1 MAFDQDKK
9 IKIRESMD
17 YEMDGR
23 LVAVANKAASLNAPI
38 LIIGL
43 GGTGVDSVIKVKK
56 MIYDRLQCEVRAEE
70 IMDKPANIE
79 YLVIDTDSDN
89 ENKAIGGIRFN
100 ETLQECF
107 IFTTTGFQEKL
118 RSNRLPSY
126 IDKWIDRTI
135 PVTEVINGA
144 GAYRQVGRFMLF
156 DKLREIENALESKI
170 RRVTAPFHN
179 QIPLYVFILAGVS
192 GGTGSGTFLDIP
204 YIVKGLSRRID
215 DNRVVNRIGLLFLP
229 DVSLS
234 QPGLTTTKKEN
245 IKKNGFAALKELDY
259 LMNVAKTGDC
269 YDQDYGMFKVGKNAD
284 GDLPPYEVCILV
296 STKDQK
302 GVTVN
307 NPYEYTLNVAA
318 ETVVNFI
325 AAEPNVD
332 VGHFSINSFLSNE
345 SSEKST
351 FAALLGDDKRP
362 VNYQYAVAGA
372 SSAKLPLDDIMS
384 YMTYLAFKEVDGL
397 WNKIPKE
404 SDIYDA
410 LNSFG
415 IDQKNMEMTLCSG
428 APFMQNISR
437 HTYDLIK
444 QAPKM
449 ITLEYDS
456 ILEQRK
462 KYIDSKMEEMLQD
475 MKKWIADENNF
486 ITDKFKDVNFGP
498 VFAQRLIFTT
508 SDNLCMTKVL
518 KEFNRY
524 FNTNGPTANQIDG
537 MKQLYE
543 SKLTNLLTSKP
554 MFQGSKTKLR
564 DEFVKACS
572 DYYDALYKAYYY
584 DALASLCV
592 QYHNLFIER
601 NNEVYDCVADL
612 LTTLVDLF
620 NKFAGIRTE
629 KTEAENGEN
638 KEMSWS
644 LISSPDFI
652 KELEKRMSK
661 NDDLYI
667 DLHAFVT
674 EFYSYLF
681 ENVEIW
687 NGKEK
692 ADVVEKIN
700 TFISRAFEVILNKSM
715 DYYIDFIAKSY
726 GLSATQFSQ
735 DVYKRLRDRSTIK
748 FPTRATYST
757 TVEHP
762 AYSYVSVPI
771 NASEIR
777 NTVKAGV
784 SDKSIIKE
792 SGILDSIFMLNFKSA
807 MPLSAYLDIKD
818 CHQTYMNLSGSS
830 AGLHLYEGQ
839 KISWRQLPSPYPQS
853 EWETGHYI
861 QREAEENELWR
872 AVYNKAKQYGFIKQ
886 EIGKNSSLCLN
897 CYWGDS
903 IDFDGILKGRS
914 VDPNKETNNP
924 SDAIACID
932 MINEKLEASNN
943 LPNCKAIYETRMITL
958 DDGSKVIDEEF
969 AKNIF
974 IKMVTVRSEISRM
987 VDNREKC
994 LEVTQKLEPY
1004 IKRRQLFTKF
1014 IKIMFTETIF
1024 KQRGEYVYC
1033 DKTNAVQSFCKLQG
1047 IQNDY
1052 PEFHLY
1058 NEFFK
1063 KQLGEDK
1070 TLADEILKV
1079 CDKKYAELQKTD
1091 EGYESMKNRLQEFV
1105 SRLKEIVQELNTEWR
1120 SVENGEEIINTYKE
1134 IYRYAEAELKG
1145 M

>member
-17 YEMDGR
+17 YEMDGH

-79 YLVIDTDSDN
+79 YLVIDTDRDN
-89 ENKAIGGIRFN
+89 ENKATGGIRFN

-107 IFTTTGFQEKL
+107 IFTTTGFQEKI
-118 RSNRLPSY
+118 RSNRLPNY

-135 PVTEVINGA
+135 PVSEVINGA

-156 DKLREIENALESKI
+156 DNLRDIENAIESKI
-170 RRVTAPFHN
+170 RRVTASFHN

-204 YIVKGLSRRID
+204 YIVKGISRRID

-234 QPGLTTTKKEN
+234 QPSLTTTKKEN

-269 YDQDYGMFKVGKNAD
+269 YEQDYGMFRVGMNAD
-284 GDLPPYEVCILV
+284 GDIPPYEVCILM

-302 GVTVN
+302 GITIS
-307 NPYEYTLNVAA
+307 NPYEYTMNVAA

-325 AAEPNVD
+325 ASEPNVD

-362 VNYQYAVAGA
+362 VNYQYSVAGA

-384 YMTYLAFKEVDGL
+384 YMTYLAFQEVDGL
-397 WNKIPKE
+397 WNKLPEE
-404 SDIYDA
+404 SDIKDA
-410 LNSFG
+410 LNFFG
-415 IDQKNMEMTLCSG
+415 IEQKNMEMKLCFG
-428 APFMQNISR
+428 APFIQNLSM
-437 HTYDLIK
+437 HTYDRIK
-444 QAPKM
+444 QAPKK
-449 ITLEYDS
+449 ITLEFDS

-462 KYIDSKMEEMLQD
+462 KYIDSKMDEMLQD
-475 MKKWIADENNF
+475 MENQILNENNF
-486 ITDKFKDVNFGP
+486 ITEKFKDVNFGP
-498 VFAQRLIFTT
+498 VFAQQLIFTF
-508 SDNLCMTKVL
+508 SDNLCISKAL
-518 KEFNRY
+518 KELNRY

-543 SKLTNLLTSKP
+543 SKLNNLLTSKP

-564 DEFVKACS
+564 DEFVNACS

-584 DALASLCV
+584 DALATLCI
-592 QYHNLFIER
+592 QYQNLFMER
-601 NNEVYDCVADL
+601 NNEVYECVGDL
-612 LTTLVDLF
+612 LTTLVEIF
-620 NKFAGIRTE
+620 HKYAGIRAE
-629 KTEAENGEN
+629 KTEEVNGEN
-638 KEMSWS
+638 KVMSWS
-644 LISSPDFI
+644 LIKTPDFI

-674 EFYSYLF
+674 QFYSYLF
-681 ENVEIW
+681 ENVDIW

-692 ADVVEKIN
+692 ADVIERIN
-700 TFISRAFEVILNKSM
+700 TFISKAFENVLNKSM
-715 DYYIDFIAKSY
+715 DYYIDFIAKSH
-726 GLSATQFSQ
+726 GISAAQFSQ
-735 DVYKRLRDRSTIK
+735 DVYKKLRDRSTIK

-777 NTVKAGV
+777 NTVKSGV
-784 SDKSIIKE
+784 NDKSIIKE
-792 SGILDSIFMLNFKSA
+792 SGILDSIFMMNFKSA

-818 CHQTYMNLSGSS
+818 CHQTYMKLSGSS

-839 KISWRQLPSPYPQS
+839 KINWRLLPSPYPQS
-853 EWETGHYI
+853 EWETGHFI
-861 QREAEENELWR
+861 QREAEENEQWR
-872 AVYNKAKQYGFIKQ
+872 IMFDKAKQYGFIKQ
-886 EIGKNSSLCLN
+886 EIGNNSSLCLN
-897 CYWGDS
+897 CYWGES
-903 IDFDGILKGRS
+903 VDFDGILKEKS
-914 VDPNKETNNP
+914 VDVNRETNNP
-924 SDAIACID
+924 SDAIECID
-932 MINEKLEASNN
+932 IINEKLESSNN
-943 LPNCKAIYETRMITL
+943 LPNCRAIYETRMITL

-974 IKMVTVRSEISRM
+974 IKMVTVRNEISRM
-987 VDNREKC
+987 VENREKC
-994 LEVTQKLEPY
+994 LEVINKLEPY
-1004 IKRRQLFTKF
+1004 IKRRKLYTKF
-1014 IKIMFTETIF
+1014 IKIMYTETVF

-1033 DKTNAVQSFCKLQG
+1033 DKTDAVQFLCKLEG

-1063 KQLGEDK
+1063 MQFNEGKTVAED
-1070 TLADEILKV
+1070 IMKV
-1079 CDKKYAELQKTD
+1079 CDRKYSELQKTD
-1091 EGYESMKNRLQEFV
+1091 EGYESMKNCLQDFV
-1105 SRLKEIVQELNTEWR
+1105 SKLKETILELNMEWR
-1120 SVENGEEIINTYKE
+1120 DIENGEDIINTYKD
-1134 IYRYAEAELKG
+1134 ICKYAEAELKG